1 MIYAEWVINSE
12 FHNNIFQSWQEYHNI
27 MFDPQIELKFIRVIR

>member
-1 MIYAEWVINSE
+1 MIYAEWVINGE
-12 FHNNIFQSWQEYHNI
+12 FRNNIFQSWQEYLDI